1 MLHKTLLRTKFAL
14 KMILVASAGVSC
26 WSLASVAS
34 AAELTIAQ
42 TADANSLDPA
52 FRDNTITGNIISH
65 IFDSMLDRKPD
76 MSFKS
81 SLAEQ
86 VDQNTPTE
94 WTLKLRRGVKFSN
107 GEDFNAESL
116 KFSIERAKD
125 PALKAP
131 TRAWW
136 LPLKTITAVDD
147 YTVKITTDG
156 PDPLFRARLTLLAPV
171 PPKYVR
177 EVGDA
182 TFARKPI
189 GTGQYRLS
197 DWRRDEAAVL
207 EPNPTYWGDKAKFT
221 KVTFRVIPEELARI
235 AALQT
240 GEADVVTNVSP
251 TQAQALEGSRD
262 ARVVRVVS
270 TRVAAIQFDNSM
282 APADNEKFREAV
294 AYAINR
300 DEIIK
305 GLLRGYAAPV
315 SSMLSTGVPEWPST
329 KDYSRPYDPQKAAAL
344 VKELGLGNQEI
355 LLRTPSARYPSDRE
369 TALAVG
375 AQLQKVGLN
384 IKVRPDEWG
393 RFFEDLKSH
402 KVSPVY
408 LMGQGNIWFD
418 PYPQIEA
425 FQKSDGFLSTWKD
438 TEVDKLLLHSNEVP
452 LDQRPEVFGR
462 ILERLK
468 DTAAVVPL
476 YAQLILY
483 GVRNDVTWK
492 ARSDEQVL
500 ASEMSKAG
508 K

>member
-1 MLHKTLLRTKFAL
+1 MLHDTFLRTKLVL
-14 KMILVASAGVSC
+14 KLVLA
-26 WSLASVAS
+26 ASVSSWAIAAEAP
-34 AAELTIAQ
+34 AAELTIVQ
-42 TADANSLDPA
+42 SADATSLDPA
-52 FRDNTITGNIISH
+52 FRADSITGNVVSH
-65 IFDSMLDRKPD
+65 IFNSVLNRNPD
-76 MSFKS
+76 MSFKF

-86 VDQNTPTE
+86 VEQNSPTE
-94 WTLKLRRGVKFSN
+94 WTLKLRPGVKFSN
-107 GEDFNAESL
+107 GEDLNAEAL
-116 KFSIERAKD
+116 KFTIERAKD

-136 LPLKTITAVDD
+136 LPLKTITAIDD

-177 EVGDA
+177 EVGD
-182 TFARKPI
+182 TVFARKPV

-207 EPNPTYWGDKAKFT
+207 EPNPEYWSEKAKFAR
-221 KVTFRVIPEELARI
+221 VTFRVIPEELARI

-240 GEADVVTNVSP
+240 GEADVISNVSP

-262 ARVVRVVS
+262 LRIERVVS
-270 TRVAAIQFDNSM
+270 TRVATIQFQNDA

-294 AYAINR
+294 AHAINR

-315 SSMLSTGVPEWPST
+315 SSILSAGVPEWPST
-329 KDYSRPYDPQKAAAL
+329 TDYTRPYDPQKAAAL

-384 IKVRPDEWG
+384 VKVRPDEWG

-408 LMGQGNIWFD
+408 LMGRETSGSIPIRRSKRSRSRTASF
-418 PYPQIEA
+418 
-425 FQKSDGFLSTWKD
+425 
-438 TEVDKLLLHSNEVP
+438 
-452 LDQRPEVFGR
+452 RPGR
-462 ILERLK
+462 TRRSMHCCRSQTK
-468 DTAAVVPL
+468 CRSHNVRRCSVVSSS
-476 YAQLILY
+476 
-483 GVRNDVTWK
+483 G
-492 ARSDEQVL
+492 
-500 ASEMSKAG
+500 
-508 K
+508 

>member
-1 MLHKTLLRTKFAL
+1 MLHNVLLRTKLAL
-14 KMILVASAGVSC
+14 KLMLAAGALC
-26 WSLASVAS
+26 FAF
-34 AAELTIAQ
+34 AAEAPAVEITIAQ

-65 IFDSMLDRKPD
+65 VFDSMLDRKTD
-76 MSFKS
+76 MSFRP

-86 VDQNTPTE
+86 VEQNSPTE

-116 KFSIERAKD
+116 KFTIERAKD
-125 PALKAP
+125 PALKAS

-136 LPLKTITAVDD
+136 LPLKTVTAIDD

-156 PDPLFRARLTLLAPV
+156 PDPLFRARMTLLAPV

-182 TFARKPI
+182 GFARKPV
-189 GTGQYRLS
+189 GTGAYKLS

-207 EPNPTYWGDKAKFT
+207 EPNPAYWGEKPKFSR
-221 KVTFRVIPEELARI
+221 VTFRVIPEELARI

-240 GEADVVTNVSP
+240 GEADIITNVSP

-262 ARVVRVVS
+262 VRVERVVS
-270 TRVAAIQFDNSM
+270 TRVMAIQFDNSM
-282 APADNEKFREAV
+282 APADNEKFRAAV
-294 AYAINR
+294 SYGINR

-315 SSMLSTGVPEWPST
+315 SSMMSAGVPEWPSAT
-329 KDYSRPYDPQKAAAL
+329 DYTLPYDPQKAAAL

-355 LLRTPSARYPSDRE
+355 LLRTPSARYPNDRE
-369 TALAVG
+369 TALAIG

-393 RFFEDLKSH
+393 RFFDDLKSH

-418 PYPQIEA
+418 PYPQVEA

-438 TEVDKLLLHSNEVP
+438 PQVDSLLLHSNEVP
-452 LDQRPEVFGR
+452 LDKRPEVFGQ

-468 DTAAVVPL
+468 ATAAVVPL
-476 YAQLILY
+476 YAQLTLF
-483 GVRNDVTWK
+483 GVRNGVTWK

>member
-1 MLHKTLLRTKFAL
+1 MVHNTLLRTKFAL
-14 KMILVASAGVSC
+14 KLILAAAASSWVF
-26 WSLASVAS
+26 
-34 AAELTIAQ
+34 AAEAPAAEIIIAQ
-42 TADANSLDPA
+42 SADATSLDPA
-52 FRDNTITGNIISH
+52 FRADGITGNVVSH
-65 IFDSMLDRKPD
+65 IFDSLLDRKAD
-76 MSFKS
+76 MTFKF

-86 VDQNTPTE
+86 VEQNSPTE
-94 WTLKLRRGVKFSN
+94 WTLKLRHGVKFSN
-107 GEDFNAESL
+107 GEDFNADSL
-116 KFSIERAKD
+116 KFTIERAKNPD
-125 PALKAP
+125 LKAP

-136 LPLKTITAVDD
+136 LPFKTVTAIDD
-147 YTVKITTDG
+147 YTVKIATDG

-171 PPKYVR
+171 PPKYLR

-182 TFARKPI
+182 VFARKPV

-207 EPNPTYWGDKAKFT
+207 EPNPTYWGEKAKFSR
-221 KVTFRVIPEELARI
+221 VTFRVIPEELARI

-240 GEADVVTNVSP
+240 GEADIVTNVSP

-262 ARVVRVVS
+262 ARVERVVS
-270 TRVAAIQFDNSM
+270 TRVATIQFDNAA
-282 APADNEKFREAV
+282 APADTQNFREAV

-315 SSMLSTGVPEWPST
+315 SSILSAGVPEWPST
-329 KDYSRPYDPQKAAAL
+329 KDYTRRYDPQKAAAL

-384 IKVRPDEWG
+384 VKVRPDEWG

-438 TEVDKLLLHSNEVP
+438 PEVDALLLHSNEVP
-452 LDQRPEVFGR
+452 LAQRPEVFGR
-462 ILERLK
+462 ILERMNA
-468 DTAAVVPL
+468 TVAAVPL

-500 ASEMSKAG
+500 ASEMSKTG